1 MALVFTITKK
11 ALLTARCAHRKVCLD
26 NCRKLGGQPLGLG
39 FHDDE
44 KPLLT
49 ARCAHRKV
57 LAEEGAGLV
66 VVGEQD
72 GYFIVAL

>member
-1 MALVFTITKK
+1 MALVFTMTKKPLPTARCVWIIVENPVNSHLVLVFTMTKK
-11 ALLTARCAHRKVCLD
+11 A
-26 NCRKLGGQPLGLG
+26 
-39 FHDDE
+39 
-44 KPLLT
+44 LLT

>member
-1 MALVFTITKK
+1 MALVFTMTKK
-11 ALLTARCAHRKVCLD
+11 AL
-26 NCRKLGGQPLGLG
+26 P
-39 FHDDE
+39 
-44 KPLLT
+44 T

>member
-1 MALVFTITKK
+1 MDSRLALVFTMTKKPLPTARCVWIIVENPVNSHLVLVFIKTKK
-11 ALLTARCAHRKVCLD
+11 A
-26 NCRKLGGQPLGLG
+26 
-39 FHDDE
+39 
-44 KPLLT
+44 LLT